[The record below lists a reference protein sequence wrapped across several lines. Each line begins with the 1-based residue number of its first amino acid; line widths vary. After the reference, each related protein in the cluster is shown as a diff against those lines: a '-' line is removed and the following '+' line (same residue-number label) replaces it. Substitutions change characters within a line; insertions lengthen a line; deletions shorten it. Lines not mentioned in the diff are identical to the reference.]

1 MLKKKD
7 GKWGWKRFLI
17 LCIAI
22 AALVA
27 LAGWLISRAL
37 REPVELEKLG
47 KYLDLKVDAKG
58 AEAED
63 AIVKAVVERAKFG
76 SKLDDRVE
84 DEYRQSMDYFAREA
98 EYFQME
104 LGAYLQKN
112 YGMDE
117 KTFRKK
123 VRATAEDTIKES
135 LVLLAIAEK
144 EHIEITSEEFEEAMP
159 ILMEAYGY
167 SDRNKFIQ
175 DVDLEAL
182 RVELLQEKVIEFLLA
197 HNTVENAKPTTQ

>member
-47 KYLDLKVDAKG
+47 KYLNLKVDAKG

-144 EHIEITSEEFEEAMP
+144 EHIEITSEEVEEAMP
-159 ILMEAYGY
+159 ISWRLTDTATGT
-167 SDRNKFIQ
+167 SSSRTSI
-175 DVDLEAL
+175 L
-182 RVELLQEKVIEFLLA
+182 RHCA
-197 HNTVENAKPTTQ
+197 WNSCRRR